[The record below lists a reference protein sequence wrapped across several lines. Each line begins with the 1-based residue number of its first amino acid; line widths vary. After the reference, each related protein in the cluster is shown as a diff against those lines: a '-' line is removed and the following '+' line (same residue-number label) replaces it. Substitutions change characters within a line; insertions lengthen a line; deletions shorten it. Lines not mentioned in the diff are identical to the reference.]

1 MGSSQQT
8 AASVA
13 VNRLL
18 ADVPVLRNA
27 SIVAGYR
34 AVRGELDV
42 DTVLAALHAG
52 GVVVTVPRVVDDALE
67 FVPWA
72 PGAESEVGDFGI
84 AEPVGGQPIPFGR
97 HGVILTPLVAFDRR
111 GQRLGQGGGY
121 YDRAIAAAGAKR
133 PVLIG
138 VAHGFQEVE
147 AVPIEDWDQPLDAVV
162 TEREVVEFRPGVTGW
177 PPAAAEKG

>member
-1 MGSSQQT
+1 MGSSEQT
-8 AASVA
+8 AASGA
-13 VNRLL
+13 VTRLL

-34 AVRGELDV
+34 AVRGEVDV
-42 DTVLAALHAG
+42 DTVLAGLHAG

-72 PGAESEVGDFGI
+72 PGAESEAGDFGI
-84 AEPVGGQPIPFGR
+84 AEPVGGDPVPFAR
-97 HGVILTPLVAFDRR
+97 HSVILTPLVAFDRR
-111 GQRLGQGGGY
+111 GQRLGQGGGF

-147 AVPIEDWDQPLDAVV
+147 VVPIEDWDQPLDAVV
-162 TEREVVEFRPGVTGW
+162 TERELLEFRAGATGW
-177 PPAAAEKG
+177 PPLTVENG